1 MMRGALARPDTAI
14 DNAPGNATRT
24 APARRDRQIAG
35 QPEENFMLAV
45 TRPTPSHFG
54 IYVTD
59 VNRMVDFYTSV
70 FGLVVTDRGEGRTFK
85 NELVFMSA
93 SENQHHQLVLAG
105 GRPKE
110 ATFSTVMQISFMV
123 PDIQGIRDVRTK
135 ALERGATQM
144 RGLNHGNAL
153 SIYFADPEGN
163 TIEVYID
170 TPFYVAQPH
179 GDPLDLDKSDDEI
192 MRETEAICRA
202 DPTFMPQDE
211 WRAKFNRS
219 TKAA

>member
-1 MMRGALARPDTAI
+1 
-14 DNAPGNATRT
+14 
-24 APARRDRQIAG
+24 
-35 QPEENFMLAV
+35 MLAV

-59 VNRMVDFYTSV
+59 IQRMVDFYTTV
-70 FGLVVTDRGEGRTFK
+70 FGLTVTDRGEGRTFK

-93 SENQHHQLVLAG
+93 TENQHHQLVLAS

-110 ATFSTVMQISFMV
+110 ATISTVMQISFLV
-123 PDIQGIRDVRTK
+123 PDIQSIRDIQAK
-135 ALERGATQM
+135 ALEHGATQM

-170 TPFYVAQPH
+170 TQFYVAQPH
-179 GDPLDLDKSDDEI
+179 GDPLDLDKSDEEI

-202 DPTFMPQDE
+202 DPTFMPLDQ
-211 WRAKFNRS
+211 WQAKFKSSNS
-219 TKAA
+219 AA

>member
-1 MMRGALARPDTAI
+1 M
-14 DNAPGNATRT
+14 N
-24 APARRDRQIAG
+24 
-35 QPEENFMLAV
+35 AV

-59 VNRMVDFYTSV
+59 IDRMVEFYTKV
-70 FGLVVTDRGEGRTFK
+70 FGLTVTDRGQGRTFK

-93 SENQHHQLVLAG
+93 TENQHHQLVLAS

-110 ATFSTVMQISFMV
+110 ATFSTVMQISFTV
-123 PDIQGIRDVRTK
+123 PTIQAIRDIK
-135 ALERGATQM
+135 ADALERGATAM

-163 TIEVYID
+163 TVEVYID

-179 GDPLDLDKSDDEI
+179 GDPLDLDKSDEEL
-192 MRETEAICRA
+192 MRETEAICRR
-202 DPTFMPQDE
+202 DPTFMPVADWQE
-211 WRAKFNRS
+211 KFKRS
-219 TKAA
+219 ASLA